1 MVSLPIRLGYK
12 YFRSKKGA
20 LISLTSGIAIAALAI
35 AVSVLIIVSSVM
47 NGLEKELQDRILGVV
62 PHVLIHSNEPIDNF
76 TSLVNQLEDNPVVEA
91 ASPYIQ
97 LQALSSYGTKSRG
110 IMLTGIDS
118 SKERQMSILPDFII
132 AGTLDSINNGNNV
145 VIGNWLASYLGV
157 TIGDTIT
164 VTTTNI
170 RTTFIGSFPR
180 SINLQVT
187 GIFELKAELDQSLV
201 IISHNLAQV
210 IDNKKDKT
218 QSIRVKVDNLFEA
231 QKIANDLAFNLS
243 NESEYFVGSSWKRTH
258 GTLFRAVQ
266 MEKLI
271 TTLLLFLIVIVA
283 SFIVLSTVIMTVK
296 SKEREIGILKTIGAT
311 NKQLVLIF
319 MFQGALISFAGIALG
334 VIFGLIGTWNVA
346 NLISFIE
353 SILQRN
359 LLDQY
364 FINYFPYSI
373 DIGQIVWI
381 CIISFLLSII
391 ATLVPAYKV
400 SKLDPGEILRYE

>member
-1 MVSLPIRLGYK
+1 
-12 YFRSKKGA
+12 
-20 LISLTSGIAIAALAI
+20 
-35 AVSVLIIVSSVM
+35 
-47 NGLEKELQDRILGVV
+47 
-62 PHVLIHSNEPIDNF
+62 
-76 TSLVNQLEDNPVVEA
+76 
-91 ASPYIQ
+91 
-97 LQALSSYGTKSRG
+97 
-110 IMLTGIDS
+110 
-118 SKERQMSILPDFII
+118 
-132 AGTLDSINNGNNV
+132 
-145 VIGNWLASYLGV
+145 
-157 TIGDTIT
+157 
-164 VTTTNI
+164 
-170 RTTFIGSFPR
+170 
-180 SINLQVT
+180 
-187 GIFELKAELDQSLV
+187 
-201 IISHNLAQV
+201 
-210 IDNKKDKT
+210 
-218 QSIRVKVDNLFEA
+218 
-231 QKIANDLAFNLS
+231 
-243 NESEYFVGSSWKRTH
+243 
-258 GTLFRAVQ
+258 

-319 MFQGALISFAGIALG
+319 MFQGALISFVGIALG